1 MRALISVGLFAVV
14 LFAFGAACEQ
24 KAAPP
29 PPAPP
34 PPPPPAEA
42 KPAEPPRPKMVAPT
56 DGLSLADRMAKR
68 QAEEKKLAEQL
79 AGEEEQ
85 RLLAYDKTK
94 LPLHQQVWASIK
106 KFRGAY
112 DKAKT
117 KEDVLKVQVKQEKEI
132 VATGKKMAT
141 IDPKGG
147 NSNVTT
153 DYDVIL
159 NALANDYPDALA
171 ASFSGDKQPLAEQTA
186 ELDKRSKKIEEW
198 LVKVKTEKGGKG
210 VKIAKKK

>member
-1 MRALISVGLFAVV
+1 MVLHVV
-14 LFAFGAACEQ
+14 AACEQ

-34 PPPPPAEA
+34 PPPPPAET

-56 DGLSLADRMAKR
+56 DGLSLADWMAKR
-68 QAEEKKLAEQL
+68 QADEKKLAEQL

-159 NALANDYPDALA
+159 NALANDYPEALA
-171 ASFSGDKQPLAEQTA
+171 VSFAGDKQALAEQTA
-186 ELDKRSKKIEEW
+186 EIDKRSKKIEEW
-198 LVKVKTEKGGKG
+198 LVKVKNDKGAKG
-210 VKIAKKK
+210 VKVAKKK

>member
-1 MRALISVGLFAVV
+1 MRALITVGLFAVV

-24 KAAPP
+24 KAA

-171 ASFSGDKQPLAEQTA
+171 ASFAGDKQPLADQTA

-198 LVKVKTEKGGKG
+198 LAKVKSDKGGKG